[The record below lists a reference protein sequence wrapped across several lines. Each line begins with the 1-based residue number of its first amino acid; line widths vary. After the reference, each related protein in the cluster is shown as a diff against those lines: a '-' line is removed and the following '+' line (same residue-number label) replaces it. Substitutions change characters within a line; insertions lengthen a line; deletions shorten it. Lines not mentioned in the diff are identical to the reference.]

1 MRIDFSLHSFTLS
14 NSVFLA
20 LNNPS
25 FLSHFR
31 SAGAS
36 NEPLMTLHSFSV
48 LWGIIFIVFTTFLFF
63 FVPEE
68 LPKPDQS
75 SKASKSSEP
84 SEPSEP
90 SEAFEP
96 LKSQPETESEDS
108 KPLLVRRHSPRV
120 DPPKPDPSNPDQSY
134 SVLSIYRLYYEI
146 IKNPYVSI
154 HKPDHF
160 QFLRVALITL
170 TNRIG
175 VFPAEAASSL
185 KLIEKGM
192 QRVWL
197 TSLRLFYFPIEMLI
211 TILMTRILSTHNPLT
226 LMQRCY
232 LARITMALLITCFIH
247 FLPGHRGY
255 LTHDV

>member
-1 MRIDFSLHSFTLS
+1 M
-14 NSVFLA
+14 FLA

-31 SAGAS
+31 SADAS

-75 SKASKSSEP
+75 SKTSEL
-84 SEPSEP
+84 SEP
-90 SEAFEP
+90 SEASEASEP

-120 DPPKPDPSNPDQSY
+120 DPPKPDPSNPDPSY

-255 LTHDV
+255 IAHDV

>member
-1 MRIDFSLHSFTLS
+1 M
-14 NSVFLA
+14 
-20 LNNPS
+20 NNPS

-31 SAGAS
+31 SADAS

-75 SKASKSSEP
+75 SDAEP
-84 SEPSEP
+84 SDASDA
-90 SEAFEP
+90 S
-96 LKSQPETESEDS
+96 KSQPETESEDS

-247 FLPGHRGY
+247 FLPGRRGY